1 MGTVSQTRTV
11 VCRQSVVK
19 KSFCL
24 TSVSCPQRVRIDEVM
39 LVSAAQLQSPSPG
52 PQTGSDFSFPEVLP

>member
-1 MGTVSQTRTV
+1 M
-11 VCRQSVVK
+11 CRQSVVK
-19 KSFCL
+19 KCFCL
-24 TSVSCPQRVRIDEVM
+24 TRVSCPQHVRINEVT